1 MSGHGSTWLGGKNSP
16 REMQAYAG
24 PDMLVESS
32 ENMSYVRYSIGG
44 MGWQSEEACR
54 A

>member
-24 PDMLVESS
+24 PDMLVISFRAI
-32 ENMSYVRYSIGG
+32 NNVRYSIGG
-44 MGWQSEEACR
+44 MGWWSGGACR